1 MAVEVPEWIETL
13 AKNWENY
20 VSIIK
25 TLMANTHKVLITNQY
40 IEQADDYIQEIPER
54 LKEEQKKL
62 QLRQNG
68 L

>member
-1 MAVEVPEWIETL
+1 
-13 AKNWENY
+13 
-20 VSIIK
+20 
-25 TLMANTHKVLITNQY
+25 MANTHKVLITNQY